1 MNEQELQIFKKIYQI
16 PDVIKDAFEKYEPYL
31 ISRKLMDI
39 VKDFNRYYY
48 NNQIISDDIELT
60 KHRIGIAYLIKTV
73 IKSQLSLL
81 GIETVE
87 KM

>member
-1 MNEQELQIFKKIYQI
+1 M
-16 PDVIKDAFEKYEPYL
+16 DV
-31 ISRKLMDI
+31 